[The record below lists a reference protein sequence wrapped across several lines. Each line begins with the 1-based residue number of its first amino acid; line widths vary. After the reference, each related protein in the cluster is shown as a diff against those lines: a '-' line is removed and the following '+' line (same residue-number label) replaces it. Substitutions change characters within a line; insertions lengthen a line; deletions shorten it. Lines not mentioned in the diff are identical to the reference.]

1 MKDYRVYLGQILER
15 IDEFTRKGRDI
26 FMANK
31 LLQDAV
37 IRNFE
42 VIGEASKRLPPEFR
56 DQHPEIPW
64 RRITAFRDVLIHA
77 YDRVDLQEVWRIIK
91 EELPPL
97 KKAISAILPPLE
109 QLEREV
115 AGEEEPERK
124 S

>member
-1 MKDYRVYLGQILER
+1 MKDYRVYLAQILER
-15 IDEFTRKGRDI
+15 VERIEEFTRKGKDI

-56 DQHPEIPW
+56 DQYPEIPW
-64 RRITAFRDVLIHA
+64 RKITAFRDVLIHA
-77 YDRVDLQEVWRIIK
+77 YDRVDIKEVWRIV
-91 EELPPL
+91 EQELPPL
-97 KKAISAILPPLE
+97 KQAIAAFLPPMD
-109 QLEREV
+109 QLEKEL
-115 AGEEEPERK
+115 AEEDE

>member
-1 MKDYRVYLGQILER
+1 MKDYRVYLAQILER
-15 IDEFTRKGRDI
+15 IDRIEEFTRKGKDF
-26 FMANK
+26 FMADK

-77 YDRVDLQEVWRIIK
+77 YDRVDLKEVWSIV
-91 EELPPL
+91 EQELPPL
-97 KKAISAILPPLE
+97 KQAIAAFLPPLD
-109 QLEREV
+109 QLEKEL
-115 AGEEEPERK
+115 AEED
-124 S
+124 

>member
-1 MKDYRVYLGQILER
+1 MGD
-15 IDEFTRKGRDI
+15 
-26 FMANK
+26 K

-77 YDRVDLQEVWRIIK
+77 YDRVDLKEVWSIV
-91 EELPPL
+91 EQELPPL
-97 KKAISAILPPLE
+97 KQAIAAFLPPLD
-109 QLEREV
+109 QLEKEL
-115 AGEEEPERK
+115 AEED
-124 S
+124 

>member
-1 MKDYRVYLGQILER
+1 MKDYRVYLAQILER
-15 IDEFTRKGRDI
+15 IERIEEFTTEGKDT
-26 FMANK
+26 FMGNK

-77 YDRVDLQEVWRIIK
+77 YDRVDIKEVWSIV
-91 EELPPL
+91 EQELPPL
-97 KKAISAILPPLE
+97 KQAITAFLPPMD
-109 QLEREV
+109 QLEKEL
-115 AGEEEPERK
+115 AQEDE